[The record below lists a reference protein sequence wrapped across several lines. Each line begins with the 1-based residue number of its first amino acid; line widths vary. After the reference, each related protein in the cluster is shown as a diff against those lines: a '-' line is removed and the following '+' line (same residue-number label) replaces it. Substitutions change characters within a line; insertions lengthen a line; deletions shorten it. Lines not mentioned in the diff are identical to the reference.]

1 MAFFMG
7 GGSPAHMMMGSGFP
21 VMGGGF
27 PSGGGLVEIQTE
39 DGSGLVVGRQHL
51 QGIME
56 GRLVLVK
63 IDGENVLMD
72 KEKAIMLREG
82 HEGRRSQSGG
92 RESHLGGNTRKLYHQ
107 TSTETAA
114 RILQSKEMLRG
125 SSGLAG
131 GGIYFAETPEET
143 QDKCHSRGCI
153 LEATVRLGRMKD
165 AGSNGCS
172 TTFTDLQRE
181 GYDSVRITG
190 RTSGTEFVVCNKDQ
204 VMSIR
209 RYC

>member
-39 DGSGLVVGRQHL
+39 DGSCLVVGRQHL

-56 GRLVLVK
+56 GRLVNVK

-92 RESHLGGNTRKLYHQ
+92 RESHLGGNTRKHI
-107 TSTETAA
+107 TRPAP
-114 RILQSKEMLRG
+114 R
-125 SSGLAG
+125 
-131 GGIYFAETPEET
+131 
-143 QDKCHSRGCI
+143 
-153 LEATVRLGRMKD
+153 
-165 AGSNGCS
+165 
-172 TTFTDLQRE
+172 LQRAFCRARRCFVDPPGSLVAE
-181 GYDSVRITG
+181 FTLQRPP
-190 RTSGTEFVVCNKDQ
+190 RRPKTSATREAA
-204 VMSIR
+204 S
-209 RYC
+209 